1 MALLFSKRK
10 HSSLFF
16 FFEDFDFTDHQFFKD
31 KCHRFCQLFIFF
43 RKGRLIY
50 LIFFFNFAKYLDR
63 EEMERNLFSQKPG
76 CFIFHECFQGK
87 WVFHSREECDF
98 LSSTCLL
105 LPSWHLPIFPDRV
118 RILCAATSSRGAGLW
133 DKVNPFS
140 VIHLWL
146 NNRDPRGLGF

>member
-16 FFEDFDFTDHQFFKD
+16 YDFDFADHQFFKD

-50 LIFFFNFAKYLDR
+50 WIFFSILPNILIEKKWR
-63 EEMERNLFSQKPG
+63 ETCSVRSQG
-76 CFIFHECFQGK
+76 VSFFMSVFRVSGF
-87 WVFHSREECDF
+87 FHSREECGF
-98 LSSTCLL
+98 LSSTCLP
-105 LPSWHLPIFPDRV
+105 LPSRHLPIFPDWV
-118 RILCAATSSRGAGLW
+118 RILCAATCSRGAGLW

-140 VIHLWL
+140 IIHLWL
-146 NNRDPRGLGF
+146 NNRDLRGLGC